1 MIRNLTM
8 VSAVA
13 ACLVSVSSVFAQA
26 TPPDPVDVAQ
36 RCVAQM
42 EQVTDRTVGA
52 VANTTRETIA
62 RIGDLDA
69 AGAPDAAI
77 IRAGKAGADR
87 AARIGH
93 FGASGVTNLERRCVG
108 LLIRLEAER
117 TLIMRVRGAA
127 EGFRED
133 IRGAVARGTMA
144 IRQAV
149 ADAIG

>member
-8 VSAVA
+8 VSAIA
-13 ACLVSVSSVFAQA
+13 ACLVSASSVFAQNA
-26 TPPDPVDVAQ
+26 PDPVDVAQ

-52 VANTTRETIA
+52 VGDTTQRVIDRIADLDASGASDREIVAAGRAGSDRVA
-62 RIGDLDA
+62 RIGN
-69 AGAPDAAI
+69 
-77 IRAGKAGADR
+77 
-87 AARIGH
+87 
-93 FGASGVTNLERRCVG
+93 FGARGISHLERRCVG
-108 LLIRLEAER
+108 LLVRLEAER
-117 TLIMRVRGAA
+117 TLIQRVRGAA

-133 IRGAVARGTMA
+133 IGNAVQRGTMA